1 MFQIDPLSR
10 IPVYEQ
16 IITQAE
22 NMVIHSVLK
31 PGDPLPSVRSLS
43 VRLSI
48 NPNTIQKAYTELDR
62 RGLLVSISG
71 KGCFVRGDLAEFF
84 FLKRARQKK
93 QFEDL
98 VHTLK
103 NGGMPLSLLE
113 ESLHQIYEEEEVQ
126 AI

>member
-16 IITQAE
+16 IVTQAE
-22 NMVIHSVLK
+22 NMVTRGVLK

-43 VRLSI
+43 IKLSI

-62 RGLLVSISG
+62 RGLLVSVSG
-71 KGCFVRGDLAEFF
+71 KGCFVREDLAEFF
-84 FLKRARQKK
+84 FLKKARQRK

-98 VHTLK
+98 VRALK
-103 NGGMPLSLLE
+103 NGGMPLPLLE
-113 ESLHQIYEEEEVQ
+113 ESLHQIYEEEEAR